1 MVEQRG
7 EPRPLV
13 LTCCFTHTEQVAQ
26 LADPALSPGRGR
38 LPSVLL
44 GRWPSL
50 HALRRRL
57 PTFVR
62 TLRRYYAT
70 VRLPAGVH
78 VGLLAHNLLQP
89 ARRDFTMGADG
100 VSRFSRVEF
109 PCMPGVSDCAES
121 TECLR

>member
-1 MVEQRG
+1 TGYVAHRG
-7 EPRPLV
+7 
-13 LTCCFTHTEQVAQ
+13 
-26 LADPALSPGRGR
+26 DPALSRGRGR
-38 LPSVLL
+38 LPGVLL
-44 GRWPSL
+44 GRLPSP

-89 ARRDFTMGADG
+89 ARRVFTMGADG
-100 VSRFSRVEF
+100 VSRFSRVGF
-109 PCMPGVSDCAES
+109 PCMPGASDCPES
-121 TECLR
+121 TEFLP